1 MSFLLSSPGTTDLPD
16 VFKKYPRR
24 SVLMLRLMEDIL
36 RTESPFTQAE
46 RELIFA
52 YTSLQNACNFCY
64 DSHRPVAITFGI
76 DEQLFEELND
86 DIESSTIDDKL
97 KPVFQ
102 YVKKLNLTPSRM
114 TQADTDAI
122 YQVGW
127 DEQALVDV
135 VSICGIANLFNRL
148 VDGVGIDVSSEQAAN
163 TGLSLLTTIGYGGI
177 ATELEKM
184 IDN

>member
-36 RTESPFTQAE
+36 RTESSFTQAE

-86 DIESSTIDDKL
+86 DIESSTIDD
-97 KPVFQ
+97 
-102 YVKKLNLTPSRM
+102 
-114 TQADTDAI
+114 
-122 YQVGW
+122 
-127 DEQALVDV
+127 V